1 MIIDFNK
8 SSSKSHAEF
17 KFLKL
22 NKLSELI
29 MNEIL
34 VKLSAEYY
42 NLKNVFD
49 QVKVNKLSFYRLY
62 DYKIVIKK
70 ES

>member
-1 MIIDFNK
+1 MTIDSDR

-22 NKLSELI
+22 NELSELI

-34 VKLSAEYY
+34 IKLSAEYY
-42 NLKNVFD
+42 DLKNVFD
-49 QVKVNKLSFYRLY
+49 QVKANELSSHRLY
-62 DYKIVIKK
+62 DYKIVIKG
-70 ES
+70 EN

>member
-1 MIIDFNK
+1 MIIDSDR

-22 NKLSELI
+22 NELSELI

-34 VKLSAEYY
+34 VKLSVKYY
-42 NLKNVFD
+42 DLKNVFD
-49 QVKVNKLSFYRLY
+49 QAKANELSFHRFY
-62 DYKIVIKK
+62 DYKIIIKDK
-70 ES
+70 S

>member
-1 MIIDFNK
+1 MTIDSDR

-22 NKLSELI
+22 NESSELI

-34 VKLSAEYY
+34 VKLSAEYHD
-42 NLKNVFD
+42 LKNVFD
-49 QVKVNKLSFYRLY
+49 
-62 DYKIVIKK
+62 
-70 ES
+70 